1 MATSVHR
8 VGHLL
13 SAATACGN
21 LVAVT
26 SPDNKVTLYQRSGW
40 QRIAELDGH
49 EDTVTGLDFAAA
61 AEGGGSGGEG
71 ASSGLRLVSSSH
83 DRNAYVW
90 TQQAQGGSEWQPE
103 MVITR
108 LTKAGLCVAWA
119 PHGLKF
125 AIGSSE
131 RSVDVV
137 SLDAGRELWGPK
149 LIRKKHDSSVMAVA
163 WHPSAALLATAGT
176 DSRLRLFNALV
187 PGEWPV
193 LFESSRVHR
202 NPPVCGCKPGV
213 ERRIVPCSSAQT
225 SPVLPA
231 LPMPCRGGWAAQ
243 AGGVGRQPVWRLPAG
258 DPPAGRLGCCHCL
271 LPRWRLPC
279 GGQPGLPADAADRG

>member
-8 VGHLL
+8 AGHLVT
-13 SAATACGN
+13 AAAACGN
-21 LVAVT
+21 LVAVAC
-26 SPDNKVTLYQRSGW
+26 PDNKVVLYQRSGW
-40 QRIAELDGH
+40 QRTAELEGH

-61 AEGGGSGGEG
+61 AAAEG
-71 ASSGLRLVSSSH
+71 AASGLRLVSSSH

-90 TQQAQGGSEWQPE
+90 TQRAQQQAQQQGGSREWQPE
-103 MVITR
+103 MVITK
-108 LTKAGLCVAWA
+108 LSKAGLCVAWA

-149 LIRKKHDSSVMAVA
+149 LIRKKHESSVMAVA

-187 PGEWPV
+187 PGEW
-193 LFESSRVHR
+193 
-202 NPPVCGCKPGV
+202 G
-213 ERRIVPCSSAQT
+213 RR
-225 SPVLPA
+225 
-231 LPMPCRGGWAAQ
+231 G
-243 AGGVGRQPVWRLPAG
+243 
-258 DPPAGRLGCCHCL
+258 
-271 LPRWRLPC
+271 
-279 GGQPGLPADAADRG
+279 